1 MRITNTTTLPP
12 EIHRADAILGGPGA
26 IERSEARGHQELVN
40 STQLPTDCRP
50 EDKAKLEAAG
60 VVFGEPN
67 PRDPMFCDATLP
79 AGWKKVATDHSMWS
93 DIVDE
98 TGKKRG
104 SIFYKAAF
112 YDRSAT
118 LYAERE

>member
-1 MRITNTTTLPP
+1 MKVTNTAADEVRP
-12 EIHRADAILGGPGA
+12 EWTLGGNPGA
-26 IERSEARGHQELVN
+26 ILAQESRGQKELVN
-40 STQLPTDCRP
+40 SAQLPTQCSAADR
-50 EDKAKLEAAG
+50 AKLEAAG
-60 VVFGEPN
+60 VVFGEPTKG
-67 PRDPMFCDATLP
+67 DPLFCAATLP

-93 DIVDE
+93 DLVDE

>member
-1 MRITNTTTLPP
+1 MKITNTASDEVRP
-12 EIHRADAILGGPGA
+12 EWVMGGNPSAIVQQ
-26 IERSEARGHQELVN
+26 EARGQKELVN
-40 STQLPTDCRP
+40 STQLPTKCSPASR
-50 EDKAKLEAAG
+50 ATLEAAG
-60 VVFGEPN
+60 VVFGKPN
-67 PRDPMFCDATLP
+67 ERDPMFCDATLP
-79 AGWKKVATDHSMWS
+79 AGWKKVATDHSMWT